1 MQMKLCWHSMLAHQ
15 CLPLPVRV
23 SEYRQPFSCAYCDFT
38 KLIHIES
45 SKWYGISYLRLHPC
59 RLPLRQETRQVPT
72 LTVQHRGRLP
82 RQRLRLEGAL
92 PGLSPVASPRQV
104 PATQQEKTVQEGHMG
119 GMQKTKRLSQRGS
132 VSRSVLFLSAYY
144 SSAAAGIQQND
155 IEYWISVKAAAWFC
169 PPSLTCP

>member
-92 PGLSPVASPRQV
+92 PGLSPIASPRQV
-104 PATQQEKTVQEGHMG
+104 PATQQEDCAGRIYGRDAEEEENFTAG
-119 GMQKTKRLSQRGS
+119 LSVTLS
-132 VSRSVLFLSAYY
+132 PLPVCLLFVRCCGNPA
-144 SSAAAGIQQND
+144 
-155 IEYWISVKAAAWFC
+155 EM
-169 PPSLTCP
+169 T

>member
-23 SEYRQPFSCAYCDFT
+23 SEYRQPFSCAYCAFT

-82 RQRLRLEGAL
+82 RQRLRLEGASRAFTRRFTT
-92 PGLSPVASPRQV
+92 PSSCDTTR
-104 PATQQEKTVQEGHMG
+104 
-119 GMQKTKRLSQRGS
+119 RLCRKDVWAGCRRRREFHSGAQCDAQSSSCLLTIRPLLRES
-132 VSRSVLFLSAYY
+132 SR
-144 SSAAAGIQQND
+144 ND
-155 IEYWISVKAAAWFC
+155 IEYWNSVKAAAWFC
-169 PPSLTCP
+169 PPSLTGP